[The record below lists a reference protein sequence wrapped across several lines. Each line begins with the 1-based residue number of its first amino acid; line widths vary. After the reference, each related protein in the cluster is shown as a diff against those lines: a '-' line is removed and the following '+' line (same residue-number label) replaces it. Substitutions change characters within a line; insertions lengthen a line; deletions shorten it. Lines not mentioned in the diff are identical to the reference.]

1 QFRPDVYEPNETPA
15 QSTSIASNGGPW
27 QLTFFADPDGNG
39 KGQADTDVFRIS
51 ATQGV
56 VYTVTTS
63 NLVSDANTNLE
74 ILDTNGTTVLA
85 SNNDCP
91 GFTDGSSCLTVTAP
105 RTDTFYIRVKH
116 ATDAGIY
123 GSYSLQVTNP

>member
-1 QFRPDVYEPNETPA
+1 LPTPTGTA
-15 QSTSIASNGGPW
+15 RGRRTRTSSAS
-27 QLTFFADPDGNG
+27 
-39 KGQADTDVFRIS
+39 R
-51 ATQGV
+51 ATGGV
-56 VYTVTTS
+56 VYTITTA

-74 ILDTNGTTVLA
+74 ILDSNGTTVLA

-91 GFTDGSSCLTVTAP
+91 NTTDGSSCLTVTAP

-123 GSYSLQVTNP
+123 GSYNLQVTNP

>member
-1 QFRPDVYEPNETPA
+1 MQPLAELAANVASLLKEKKHT
-15 QSTSIASNGGPW
+15 IAVAESSAGG
-27 QLTFFADPDGNG
+27 L
-39 KGQADTDVFRIS
+39 IS
-51 ATQGV
+51 APLVAVPGASAFYLGGGV
-56 VYTVTTS
+56 IYTVTTA

-74 ILDTNGTTVLA
+74 ILDTNGTTVLV

-91 GFTDGSSCLTVTAP
+91 GFTDGSSCLTWTAP

-123 GSYSLQVTNP
+123 GSYSLQATNP

>member
-1 QFRPDVYEPNETPA
+1 M
-15 QSTSIASNGGPW
+15 I
-27 QLTFFADPDGNG
+27 
-39 KGQADTDVFRIS
+39 KGQADTDVFRIA

-56 VYTVTTS
+56 VYTVTTT

-85 SNNDCP
+85 SNNDCA